1 MLSGGRGGVLHTLV
15 GALLISVLAN
25 GLILAGVDPAIQR
38 SVQGVVIVA
47 AIAATVWTQRRRT
60 RVVK

>member
-1 MLSGGRGGVLHTLV
+1 
-15 GALLISVLAN
+15 
-25 GLILAGVDPAIQR
+25 VDPAIQR
-38 SVQGVVIVA
+38 SVQGVVIVV